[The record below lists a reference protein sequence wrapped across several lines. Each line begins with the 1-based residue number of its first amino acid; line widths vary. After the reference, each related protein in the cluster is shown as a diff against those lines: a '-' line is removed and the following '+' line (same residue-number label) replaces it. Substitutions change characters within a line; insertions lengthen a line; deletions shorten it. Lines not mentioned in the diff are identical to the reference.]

1 MSYVLHV
8 IMESLECS
16 IDLDAD
22 VISIAK
28 TNENFPLLYDSKG
41 RFTLHHIN
49 ADEAKVFAAL
59 LISLLCSN
67 VLLAFPSMWRIL
79 SFSVTYTN

>member
-1 MSYVLHV
+1 
-8 IMESLECS
+8 
-16 IDLDAD
+16 
-22 VISIAK
+22 
-28 TNENFPLLYDSKG
+28 
-41 RFTLHHIN
+41 
-49 ADEAKVFAAL
+49 

>member
-1 MSYVLHV
+1 
-8 IMESLECS
+8 MESLECS

-28 TNENFPLLYDSKG
+28 TNENFRLLYDSKG